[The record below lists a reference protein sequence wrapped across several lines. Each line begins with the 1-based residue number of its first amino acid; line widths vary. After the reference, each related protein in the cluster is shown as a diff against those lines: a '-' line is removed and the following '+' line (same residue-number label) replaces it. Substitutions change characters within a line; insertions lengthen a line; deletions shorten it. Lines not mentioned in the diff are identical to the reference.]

1 MYGYEM
7 LMRPQLEQ
15 LKDLRSLF
23 LLAKAES
30 KLLQIEELTWAETL
44 AAFDRLDRTGMIAPG
59 QRVFINSVASQ
70 CLTDEDLAALEQRY
84 GRLLSRVVIEI
95 TEGEA
100 SVGNITSRKKHR
112 AQLWNAQLA
121 LDDYGT
127 GFNSEAVLMEYAPDL
142 VKVDV
147 SIIRGIDADPDRRDL
162 LNSLIGYAGTRNIR
176 VLAEGVETAA
186 ELETVIAC
194 GVDYIQ
200 GYYIARPDFEVRPI
214 PARVQQE
221 ILTLYRK
228 YTFG

>member
-1 MYGYEM
+1 M
-7 LMRPQLEQ
+7 
-15 LKDLRSLF
+15 
-23 LLAKAES
+23 
-30 KLLQIEELTWAETL
+30 
-44 AAFDRLDRTGMIAPG
+44 
-59 QRVFINSVASQ
+59 
-70 CLTDEDLAALEQRY
+70 
-84 GRLLSRVVIEI
+84 
-95 TEGEA
+95 
-100 SVGNITSRKKHR
+100 GNITSRKKHR

-200 GYYIARPDFEVRPI
+200 GYYIARPGDGDPGVGAGLLSGVHLLCGALAVGTVGAVRIIDDIRPGI
-214 PARVQQE
+214 DCVGGIGGGRRSIHLDAAVGERDEHLAAAGGGRAGGHAGTEQQGCGQKK
-221 ILTLYRK
+221 RK
-228 YTFG
+228 QLFTHKKSHPNLL